1 VTRAQDTILEEISS
15 LLAQA
20 ESGRG
25 EAPLAVIEDRL
36 TEGYARVLQLEA
48 ERWRLERRM
57 GDLASRLEKGD
68 TDPGTDEI
76 ARLARRAARADREL
90 HRMRRLLAPL
100 RARVSALRSAG
111 AAFVL

>member
-15 LLAQA
+15 LLAEA

-25 EAPLAVIEDRL
+25 EPPLAAIEDRL

-48 ERWRLERRM
+48 ERWRLERRI
-57 GDLASRLEKGD
+57 GDLASGIDKGA
-68 TDPGTDEI
+68 TGAGTGEL
-76 ARLARRAARADREL
+76 ARLSRRAARADREL
-90 HRMRRLLAPL
+90 SRMRGLLASL
-100 RARVSALRSAG
+100 RARASALRAG

>member
-1 VTRAQDTILEEISS
+1 MTRAQDTILEEISS

-111 AAFVL
+111 AALVL